1 MPRLSTIGFLYC
13 HLVTMSVGQN
23 TLVSPASG
31 PRPSMPANP
40 GLYLSITVVS
50 LSLFS
55 ALALPK
61 GYALDWIGDALQ
73 VGLLAVILIL
83 ALQNAFRSHGEVRA
97 FWMMLWLGSA
107 MWLSSQLVWSIYE
120 LGFRLPVPDS
130 PLVDFLLFL
139 KLVPLTAA
147 AFLDPQK
154 SRDLRLRAFGLLD
167 LAILIIYAFY
177 LFVFFVYAYRML
189 PGGLDVYNS
198 RFNIADA
205 IGNLLLATLTGLA
218 YFREHGPWRPVFRLY
233 FFGALIYAVGSS
245 MNDVTIDQGIYYTG
259 SLFDLPLVAG
269 MAGFAWMCLAAR
281 PLLSDVDEDADPEG
295 SSAIGEP
302 SRSFKFLSA
311 HLAMLVTVSTPAI
324 GLWLLATHSG
334 SEVFFTFRLDI
345 TLLTILLLTLLLSL
359 KQNLLSANLV
369 RSLQSLSHTYSSID
383 RFKDHLVQSEKL
395 ATLGE
400 SVASVAHQIGDSM
413 IRIQEQASLITT
425 RGGSESRSG
434 ALAAKIGHYAQRTDS
449 LAENMQR
456 FAQEAPLQL
465 APVAVKPLLET
476 ALHLSRIGK
485 MSNLRVEL
493 REENQTPPVIGD
505 SSQLLHVFLQI
516 ISNAM
521 DALQE
526 VGGGELLIS
535 INPCEPQVCIQFAD
549 SGPGIQHPQRV
560 FEPFF
565 TTKPVGQGTGLGLS
579 TCYGIIRQHNG
590 DISCGNRLEGGAFFT
605 LFLPASPVPLTA
617 QPEGVPVAVE
627 KAQ

>member
-1 MPRLSTIGFLYC
+1 VPCLSTIASLHFR
-13 HLVTMSVGQN
+13 LVNMSAGQN

-40 GLYLSITVVS
+40 GLYLSITVVC
-50 LSLFS
+50 LSLFC
-55 ALALPK
+55 ALAIPK
-61 GYALDWIGDALQ
+61 GYALDWIGDMLQ
-73 VGLLAVILIL
+73 AGLLVLILLL
-83 ALQNAFRSHGEVRA
+83 ALQNALRSHGEVRA
-97 FWMMLWLGSA
+97 FWMMLCLGSA
-107 MWLSSQLVWSIYE
+107 MWLSSQMVWSIYE
-120 LGFRLPVPDS
+120 LGFRRPLPDS

-218 YFREHGPWRPVFRLY
+218 FFRERGPWRPVFRLY
-233 FFGALIYAVGSS
+233 FLGALVYAVGSS
-245 MNDVTIDQGIYYTG
+245 MNDVTIDQRIYYTG

-281 PLLSDVDEDADPEG
+281 PLLSDEG
-295 SSAIGEP
+295 TDQEASSATGEP
-302 SRSFKFLSA
+302 SRPFKFLSS

-334 SEVFFTFRLDI
+334 SEPFFTFRLDI
-345 TLLTILLLTLLLSL
+345 TLLTILLLALLLSL
-359 KQNLLSANLV
+359 KQDLLSANLV
-369 RSLQSLSHTYSSID
+369 GSLQSLSHTYSSID

-425 RGGSESRSG
+425 RAGSESRSG
-434 ALAAKIGHYAQRTDS
+434 ALAAKISHYAQRTDS

-476 ALHLSRIGK
+476 ALHLSRISK
-485 MSNLRVEL
+485 MSNLRVVL
-493 REENQTPPVIGD
+493 REENQTPSVLGD

-535 INPCEPQVCIQFAD
+535 ISPCEPQVCIQFAD

-605 LFLPASPVPLTA
+605 LFLPSSTAPLADPQDGNPVVL
-617 QPEGVPVAVE
+617 E

>member
-1 MPRLSTIGFLYC
+1 
-13 HLVTMSVGQN
+13 MSVGQN

-31 PRPSMPANP
+31 PRPSMPASP

-218 YFREHGPWRPVFRLY
+218 YFREHGPWRPVFRL
-233 FFGALIYAVGSS
+233 FIFS
-245 MNDVTIDQGIYYTG
+245 
-259 SLFDLPLVAG
+259 
-269 MAGFAWMCLAAR
+269 AR
-281 PLLSDVDEDADPEG
+281 
-295 SSAIGEP
+295 
-302 SRSFKFLSA
+302 
-311 HLAMLVTVSTPAI
+311 
-324 GLWLLATHSG
+324 
-334 SEVFFTFRLDI
+334 
-345 TLLTILLLTLLLSL
+345 
-359 KQNLLSANLV
+359 
-369 RSLQSLSHTYSSID
+369 
-383 RFKDHLVQSEKL
+383 
-395 ATLGE
+395 
-400 SVASVAHQIGDSM
+400 
-413 IRIQEQASLITT
+413 
-425 RGGSESRSG
+425 
-434 ALAAKIGHYAQRTDS
+434 
-449 LAENMQR
+449 
-456 FAQEAPLQL
+456 
-465 APVAVKPLLET
+465 
-476 ALHLSRIGK
+476 
-485 MSNLRVEL
+485 
-493 REENQTPPVIGD
+493 
-505 SSQLLHVFLQI
+505 
-516 ISNAM
+516 
-521 DALQE
+521 
-526 VGGGELLIS
+526 
-535 INPCEPQVCIQFAD
+535 
-549 SGPGIQHPQRV
+549 
-560 FEPFF
+560 
-565 TTKPVGQGTGLGLS
+565 
-579 TCYGIIRQHNG
+579 
-590 DISCGNRLEGGAFFT
+590 
-605 LFLPASPVPLTA
+605 
-617 QPEGVPVAVE
+617 
-627 KAQ
+627 